1 MPYTADPSI
10 NQEFLFEQSSAPA
23 ASALRREIGAR
34 NVAWAEAQKLLH
46 ESSIGLMPIVL
57 YREDDS
63 GRHGNFHPVAYR
75 QIQRKAEWRA
85 RLQKT
90 HTTAR
95 RILVGHES
103 RCELDSCNSSDA
115 LLMNIFCHPQNLKI
129 DSRLRGLLGLNPD
142 DQPVFGYKPLILLKN
157 GRYDR
162 TEIDLRIGNLLI
174 EAKLTE
180 HDFQTARSVLV
191 ERYRDLE
198 EIFDIHELPRSG
210 DLWLSYQLLRGALA
224 AYAEKETRFCVLC
237 DARRPDI
244 IADWY
249 RILRCVRSSELRCRL
264 SLLTWQEIASI
275 CPRTLRQ
282 WLMVKYGINP
292 SVADQAWN

>member
-1 MPYTADPSI
+1 MKSECPFVP
-10 NQEFLFEQSSAPA
+10 Q
-23 ASALRREIGAR
+23 ASALPAFALKREIGMR
-34 NVAWAEAQKLLH
+34 NLAWAETQMLLH
-46 ESSIGLMPIVL
+46 ESSIGAMPTVL
-57 YREDDS
+57 YREDDR
-63 GRHGNFHPVAYR
+63 GKHGNFHPASYR
-75 QIQRKAEWRA
+75 QIQKNPEWRA

-90 HTTAR
+90 HTTAKK
-95 RILVGHES
+95 ILVSHES

-115 LLMNIFCHPQNLKI
+115 LLMNIFCHPQNLTLNSK
-129 DSRLRGLLGLNPD
+129 LHALLGLD
-142 DQPVFGYKPLILLKN
+142 AGKHLAFGYKPRIPLEN

-210 DLWLSYQLLRGALA
+210 DLWLSYQLLRGVLA

-237 DARRPDI
+237 DARRPDM
-244 IADWY
+244 IANWY

-264 SLLTWQEIASI
+264 SLLTWQETASI